1 MKVLYVTLSFG
12 ISNDSTLYVC
22 TAQLS
27 SQFSQL
33 SNSFLITSKAMGNN
47 SDILPTIMNNKIPLQ
62 KTFFAASLFSSG
74 RPIHGGL
81 IPPKT
86 MKSPLFS
93 YDTEYN

>member
-1 MKVLYVTLSFG
+1 
-12 ISNDSTLYVC
+12 
-22 TAQLS
+22 
-27 SQFSQL
+27 
-33 SNSFLITSKAMGNN
+33 MGNN

-86 MKSPLFS
+86 MKSSLFS